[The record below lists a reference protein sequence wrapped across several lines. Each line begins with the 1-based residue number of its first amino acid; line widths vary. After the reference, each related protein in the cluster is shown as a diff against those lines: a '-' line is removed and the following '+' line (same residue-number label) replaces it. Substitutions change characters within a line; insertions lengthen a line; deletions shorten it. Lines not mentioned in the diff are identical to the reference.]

1 MRSMRILSTLLVA
14 AALVAASA
22 PRASAQAD
30 GERRNSREEREQR
43 QAEREKQRE
52 ERDARR
58 AERGTEGR
66 SPRRAETAA
75 EPATGEIP
83 VPADKSAIVMS
94 FENVDL
100 VAFIKFISKITGR
113 NIVFGDKIEGTVSVM
128 SPTPVNVE
136 QAFAMFQSV
145 LATQGLTT
153 VDEGAVMRIVPTK
166 DARTAGAAVVDGG
179 RSSAGFST
187 RLIPLRYVNASDIA
201 RVLAPQVSKDGSI
214 VPYEGTNTVIVSD
227 TGSNLSRIA
236 EMVAVMDIPGH
247 EQVIAVIPLKHAE
260 AVRTTEQITDILLGP
275 SGGRKRGGGGGGA
288 AGGDDKDKDGKSPAL
303 QLGFKISPDERTNSL
318 IVMAPAA
325 EMARIRELAYGLDK
339 PIRPGD
345 ERVHVYYAKNADA
358 ESLVEVISAMILGS
372 KARGRREREPR
383 KETSSL
389 SQPTSSSGLSNSGGP
404 PPSASDE
411 NFSITADPA
420 TNAVVVEGPQEE
432 WRTILS
438 LLEKLD
444 IPRPQVFIEA
454 IIIEASTNRAKALGF
469 DYQTA
474 VDIGAGDIL
483 LRSNIADLSSA
494 FINPLALGGLVAAA
508 ASNKQVELPDGT
520 EIPANYALLQAL
532 DTTSDIEVLSAPTL
546 LTLDNQEAEIIV
558 GQNIPFVTGRA
569 SDISNIENVFTQVER
584 RDVGVKLRVRP
595 QVAEGDIVVLEVKQ
609 EVSAVV
615 RQGLTEA
622 QLLQVGPITTIRSAE
637 TTVSVGD
644 GRTVVIGGLISNRDE
659 SGDSKVP
666 LLGDIPLIGRLFTYE
681 RRDRDKVNLIVFLT
695 PHVIR
700 SPRDLD
706 VVSDD
711 RRDGFRRGMRDPAA
725 NLPGDPP
732 PPGAA
737 YDTDIVVPPERTRTS
752 VTERESVTIQVE
764 KAEQQAEQDRQLES
778 QPAKKPAPAVKPAVA
793 PRKEVVPAPAVAPAP
808 AKSPPAPAARDEST
822 YRHTTDDRNK
832 RIYPL
837 NQDTRERAPF

>member
-1 MRSMRILSTLLVA
+1 MRTMRILT
-14 AALVAASA
+14 ALVVTAAVLATSA
-22 PRASAQAD
+22 ARVSADPAP
-30 GERRNSREEREQR
+30 GAEGRREANKAEREQR
-43 QAEREKQRE
+43 QSERDA

-58 AERGTEGR
+58 AGKAEKAERGETRAQRRPTPE
-66 SPRRAETAA
+66 SPAA
-75 EPATGEIP
+75 GEIP
-83 VPADKSAIVMS
+83 VPADKNAIIMS
-94 FENVDL
+94 FENVEL

-166 DARTAGAAVVDGG
+166 DARTAGAAVVEGG
-179 RSSAGFST
+179 RTSAGFST
-187 RLIPLRYVNASDIA
+187 RLIPLRYVTAADIA

-227 TGSNLSRIA
+227 TGSNLSRIS
-236 EMVAVMDIPGH
+236 EMIAVMDIPGH

-260 AVRTTEQITDILLGP
+260 TVRTTEQITEILLGP
-275 SGGRKRGGGGGGA
+275 SGGGGRRKGGGS
-288 AGGDDKDKDGKSPAL
+288 DDKDKDGKSPAL

-318 IVMAPAA
+318 IVMAPAV

-339 PIRPGD
+339 PIRPGE

-372 KARGRREREPR
+372 KGRRVRDRESK
-383 KETSSL
+383 KEGSSL
-389 SQPTSSSGLSNSGGP
+389 SQPTSSANLSGGGT

-411 NFSITADPA
+411 NVSITADPA
-420 TNAVVVEGPQEE
+420 TNAVVVDGSKEE
-432 WRTILS
+432 WNTILS
-438 LLEKLD
+438 LLQKLD

-469 DYQTA
+469 DYQAA
-474 VDIGAGDIL
+474 VSMGAGDML
-483 LRSNIADLSSA
+483 LRSNIAELSSA
-494 FINPLALGGLVAAA
+494 FVNPLALGGLVAAA
-508 ASNKQVELPDGT
+508 ASDKQIELPDGT

-584 RDVGVKLRVRP
+584 KDVGVKLRVRP
-595 QVAEGDIVVLEVKQ
+595 QVAEGDVVVLEVQQ

-622 QLLQVGPITTIRSAE
+622 QLLQVGPITTIRSAS

-666 LLGDIPLIGRLFTYE
+666 VLGDIPLIGRLFTYE

-706 VVSDD
+706 IVSDD
-711 RRDGFRRGMRDPAA
+711 RRDGFRRGMRDPSAA
-725 NLPGDPP
+725 LPGDPP

-737 YDTDIVVPPERTRTS
+737 YDTDIAPPAVRTKTV
-752 VTERESVTIQVE
+752 VTEQEAEAEGRRQGAAVVE
-764 KAEQQAEQDRQLES
+764 QETETVIIKETPR
-778 QPAKKPAPAVKPAVA
+778 VKPAAA
-793 PRKEVVPAPAVAPAP
+793 PAPPAVAPAP
-808 AKSPPAPAARDEST
+808 AAAPSSKTTTRDEST

>member
-1 MRSMRILSTLLVA
+1 VKHLDDPVKHSMRTMRIFT
-14 AALVAASA
+14 ALVVTAAVLATSAAPASA
-22 PRASAQAD
+22 EPEAD
-30 GERRNSREEREQR
+30 RRQQNKAEREQR
-43 QAEREKQRE
+43 QTERDA

-58 AERGTEGR
+58 AEKAERGETR
-66 SPRRAETAA
+66 PQRRAEIESPAA
-75 EPATGEIP
+75 GEIP
-83 VPADKSAIVMS
+83 VPADKNAIIMS
-94 FENVDL
+94 FENVEL

-179 RSSAGFST
+179 RAAAGFST
-187 RLIPLRYVNASDIA
+187 RLIPLRYVSAADIA

-227 TGSNLSRIA
+227 TGSNLSRIS
-236 EMVAVMDIPGH
+236 EMIAVMDIPGH

-260 AVRTTEQITDILLGP
+260 SVRTTEQITDILLGP
-275 SGGRKRGGGGGGA
+275 SGGGRRKGG
-288 AGGDDKDKDGKSPAL
+288 GGDDKDKDGKSPAL

-318 IVMAPAA
+318 IVMAPAV

-339 PIRPGD
+339 PIRPGE

-372 KARGRREREPR
+372 KGRGRRERESK
-383 KETSSL
+383 KEGSSL
-389 SQPTSSSGLSNSGGP
+389 SQPSSSSNLASPGT

-411 NFSITADPA
+411 NVSITADPA
-420 TNAVVVEGPQEE
+420 TNAVVVDGSKEE
-432 WRTILS
+432 WNTILS
-438 LLEKLD
+438 LLQKLD

-469 DYQTA
+469 DYQAA
-474 VDIGAGDIL
+474 VSMGAGDML
-483 LRSNIADLSSA
+483 LRSNIAELSSA
-494 FINPLALGGLVAAA
+494 FVNPLALGGLVAAA
-508 ASNKQVELPDGT
+508 ASDKQIELPDGT

-584 RDVGVKLRVRP
+584 KDVGVKLRVRP
-595 QVAEGDIVVLEVKQ
+595 QVAEGDIVVLEVQQ

-622 QLLQVGPITTIRSAE
+622 QLLQVGPITTIRSAQ

-666 LLGDIPLIGRLFTYE
+666 VLGDIPLLGRLFTYE

-706 VVSDD
+706 IVSDD

-725 NLPGDPP
+725 ALPGDPP
-732 PPGAA
+732 PAGAA
-737 YDTDIVVPPERTRTS
+737 YDTDIVPPPVRTKTV
-752 VTERESVTIQVE
+752 VTEQEAEAEGRREAVVE
-764 KAEQQAEQDRQLES
+764 RETETVIIKET
-778 QPAKKPAPAVKPAVA
+778 PKVKPAAA
-793 PRKEVVPAPAVAPAP
+793 PAPPAVAPAP
-808 AKSPPAPAARDEST
+808 AAAPSSKTTTRDEST
-822 YRHTTDDRNK
+822 YRHNTDDRNK

>member
-1 MRSMRILSTLLVA
+1 MLRSLRLTMLLSIRITTALALVA
-14 AALVAASA
+14 AALATGVPHASA
-22 PRASAQAD
+22 DPES
-30 GERRNSREEREQR
+30 GRRQQTREEKEQR
-43 QAEREKQRE
+43 QAERDAERE
-52 ERDARR
+52 ARR
-58 AERGTEGR
+58 AERDSGEGR
-66 SPRRAETAA
+66 GQRRAGTAT
-75 EPATGEIP
+75 ATVSSGEIP
-83 VPADKSAIVMS
+83 LPADRNAIIMS

-166 DARTAGAAVVDGG
+166 DARTAGAAVVEGT
-179 RSSAGFST
+179 RTSAGFST
-187 RLIPLRYVNASDIA
+187 RLIPLRYVNAADIA

-227 TGSNLSRIA
+227 TGSNLSRIS
-236 EMVAVMDIPGH
+236 EMIAVMDIPGH
-247 EQVIAVIPLKHAE
+247 EQVISVIPLKYAE
-260 AVRTTEQITDILLGP
+260 AVRTNEQITDILLGP
-275 SGGRKRGGGGGGA
+275 SGGGRRRGGGGGGGG
-288 AGGDDKDKDGKSPAL
+288 GGDESKDKSPTL

-318 IVMAPAA
+318 IVMAPAV
-325 EMARIRELAYGLDK
+325 EMARIRELAIGLDK

-372 KARGRREREPR
+372 KARGRRDR
-383 KETSSL
+383 KSDKEGSSL
-389 SQPTSSSGLSNSGGP
+389 SQPASSGLSSSGP

-420 TNAVVVEGPQEE
+420 TNAVVVEGPNEE

-469 DYQTA
+469 DYQA
-474 VDIGAGDIL
+474 AISVGAGDML
-483 LRSNIADLSSA
+483 LRSNIAEISSA
-494 FINPLALGGLVAAA
+494 FVNPLALGGLVAAA
-508 ASNKQVELPDGT
+508 ASDKQIELPDGT

-584 RDVGVKLRVRP
+584 KDVGVKLRVRP
-595 QVAEGDIVVLEVKQ
+595 QVAEGDVVVLEVEQ

-622 QLLQVGPITTIRSAE
+622 QLLQVGPITTIRSAS

-666 LLGDIPLIGRLFTYE
+666 VLGDIPLLGRLFTYE

-725 NLPGDPP
+725 ALPGDPP
-732 PPGAA
+732 PAGAA
-737 YDTDIVVPPERTRTS
+737 YSTDIVAPPVRTKTL
-752 VTERESVTIQVE
+752 VTEQEQEATVTIVE
-764 KAEQQAEQDRQLES
+764 EETKVLKPAPA
-778 QPAKKPAPAVKPAVA
+778 PAKKAVPAVKPATAPAVDVA
-793 PRKEVVPAPAVAPAP
+793 PAPAVAPSSKSAP
-808 AKSPPAPAARDEST
+808 RDEST
-822 YRHTTDDRNK
+822 YRHTTDERNK